1 MSKISILIVED
12 EAIVA
17 EDLAGVLR
25 QLGYDVAG
33 ITATGEEAIELGR
46 RHQPALVLMDIRL
59 AGPMD
64 GIAAAQ
70 QIHCECKIPVLFLT
84 AHSDPGM
91 IESAQQTGAF
101 GYILKPFDERDLRIQ
116 IEMALYKHAAEQQ
129 LRESDKRLALAISA
143 AQIGMFDWNLT
154 TGSILWTQTHEA
166 IFGYAPAS
174 PTVTTMST
182 TTTKHDYRKWADRV
196 HPEDLPL
203 VEEASHRCMQENKP
217 LEVQY
222 RIIWPD
228 GSVHWIETKAV
239 FLCDNGQAANRMLG
253 AVVDITE
260 RIKAKEE
267 EAKLEEVNRHL
278 QKSASLSRMAGAIAH
293 HFNNKLHAV
302 MGYLELAKE
311 NLARNDT
318 SSTNLTAAMLA
329 ADQATEVSK
338 MMLTYLG
345 QVTGKREPLDLSET
359 CRKLL
364 VTLQA
369 GMPKKVVLETDM
381 PSPGPTI
388 KADAKHIQQVLSSLV
403 TNAWESAGA
412 CMETTIHLTIGS
424 VPAADIPVAR
434 RFPINWQ
441 QKDSIYAC
449 LEVQDNGC
457 GITNEDLEEVFS
469 PFFSTKFTGRGL
481 GLSMVLGLVQAY
493 GGVVTVLSS
502 LGKGSVFRVF
512 LPLSAEPVPRQPD
525 EADRTMEFQ
534 AGAVLV
540 VDDDATAIDI
550 ADKMLAKLG
559 FTVLCAGDGIEAL
572 ELFQKHRQE
581 IRLVLCDV
589 SMPRMDGWE
598 TLSALRQIAP
608 AIPVILASGYNEDQV
623 MDGTHSEQPHAFLGK
638 PYDFATLKKT
648 IGCLG
653 SLQSFH
659 ILAESPTVV
668 SSITEEN

>member
-33 ITATGEEAIELGR
+33 ITATGEEAIELAR

-59 AGPMD
+59 AGAMD

-70 QIHCECKIPVLFLT
+70 QIHRECKMPVLFLT

-91 IESAQQTGAF
+91 VESAQQTGVF

-116 IEMALYKHAAEQQ
+116 IEMALYKDAAERQ
-129 LRESDKRLALAISA
+129 LRESDERLALAISA

-166 IFGYAPAS
+166 IFGYVPAS
-174 PTVTTMST
+174 PAVTTTST
-182 TTTKHDYRKWADRV
+182 TTTRHDYRKWADRV

-203 VEEASHRCMQENKP
+203 VEEASLRCMQENKP

-228 GSVHWIETKAV
+228 GSVHWVETKAV

-260 RIKAKEE
+260 RIQAKEE
-267 EAKLEEVNRHL
+267 EANLEEVNRYL
-278 QKSASLSRMAGAIAH
+278 QKSASLGRMAGAIAH
-293 HFNNKLHAV
+293 HFNNKLHVV
-302 MGYLELAKE
+302 MGHLDLAKE
-311 NLARNDT
+311 NLARDDT
-318 SSTNLTAAMLA
+318 ASANLTAAMLA
-329 ADQATEVSK
+329 AGQAAEVSK

-345 QVTGKREPLDLSET
+345 QVTGKREPLDLSEA
-359 CRKLL
+359 CRKIL
-364 VTLQA
+364 VTLKA
-369 GMPKKVVLETDM
+369 GMPRKVILETDM

-403 TNAWESAGA
+403 TNAWESVGA
-412 CMETTIHLTIGS
+412 CMEAAIHLTIGS
-424 VPAADIPVAR
+424 VPAADIPAAR

-441 QKDSIYAC
+441 PKDSVYAC

-512 LPLSAEPVPRQPD
+512 FPLSAEPVPRQPD

-534 AGAVLV
+534 AGTVLV
-540 VDDDATAIDI
+540 VDDDAKVIDI
-550 ADKMLAKLG
+550 ADMMLAKLG

-581 IRLVLCDV
+581 ILLVLCDV

-598 TLSALRQIAP
+598 TLSALRKIAP
-608 AIPVILASGYNEDQV
+608 AMPVILASGYSEEQV
-623 MDGTHSEQPHAFLGK
+623 MEGAHSERPQAFLGK
-638 PYDFATLKKT
+638 PYDFATLKNA
-648 IGCLG
+648 IGRALCDKAVRGTLD
-653 SLQSFH
+653 
-659 ILAESPTVV
+659 
-668 SSITEEN
+668 